1 MRASAFF
8 FLSSVALLFA
18 LGLVMVFNTTSA
30 EVLDRRLAI
39 GTHYALVRQI
49 LSGCISV
56 IGGLTVWFFGYRRV
70 FSWSRYAFYGG
81 LVLLVLVFIP
91 GIGQKINGAHRW
103 IGCGPLSFHPSEMM
117 KIILPLYCIQRL
129 EKIDTMTWPRFLRL
143 ASVVALPVVL
153 ILLEPDTGTAVMLF
167 CVLIALCFLCR
178 IRWIYWLL
186 PACCFGIVAA
196 TVALQMPHVR
206 GRINIYLHPELDR
219 LGKGHQPYQA
229 KIAAGSGGLTGVGIG
244 KSLQKL
250 NYLPEARS
258 DYIAAIYAEE
268 LGFVGI
274 VFLVA
279 LYLVMAW
286 SGFAIALRAPDQR
299 GFYLAAILTFLVAF
313 QAFLNLGVVSGL
325 LPSKGI
331 NLPFFSQGGSSLL
344 ANTIIVALIMSIGQ
358 RLPTAR
364 GLKREPLGNFGSNH
378 LWSMDHD
385 RGK

>member
-8 FLSSVALLFA
+8 LLSSVALLFA
-18 LGLVMVFNTTSA
+18 IGLVMVFNTTSA

-39 GTHYALVRQI
+39 STHYALVRQI
-49 LSGCISV
+49 LSGCISLM
-56 IGGLTVWFFGYRRV
+56 GGLTVWLFGYRRV
-70 FSWSRYAFYGG
+70 FSLIRYAFYGG

-117 KIILPLYCIQRL
+117 KIILPLYCIEQI
-129 EKIDTMTWPRFLRL
+129 ENIETMTWPRFLRL
-143 ASVVALPVVL
+143 AAVAALPLLL

-186 PACCFGIVAA
+186 PACCFGMVAA
-196 TVALQMPHVR
+196 AAALQMPHVK
-206 GRINIYLHPELDR
+206 GRIKIYLHPEMDR

-229 KIAAGSGGLTGVGIG
+229 KIAAGSGGLTGVGVG

-268 LGFVGI
+268 FGFVGI

-286 SGFAIALRAPDQR
+286 SGFAIAMRAPDRR

-344 ANTIIVALIMSIGQ
+344 ANTIIVVLMMSVSK
-358 RLPTAR
+358 RLPITR
-364 GLKREPLGNFGSNH
+364 ELKKKDFGNMGSNR
-378 LWSMDHD
+378 LWSARHD